1 MSLAPEV
8 TYRPATAAEAG
19 AVRSLIFRVGINP
32 RDLDWHRFLVAIDP
46 EGRLVGCGQV
56 KPHADG
62 SRELASIA
70 VRPRWRG
77 RGVAGEIIRRLMA
90 QEGPPLWLMC
100 RSDLAGFYR
109 RFGFVPVDVRRGCRA
124 TSDASTA
131 WRRLRRVSCPAGWA
145 WRSWTGKGSSHRGR
159 GEAHLPWGWCQGAS
173 PLHPCPRT
181 EGDQR

>member
-77 RGVAGEIIRRLMA
+77 RSVAGEIIRRLMA

-109 RFGFVPVDVRRGCRA
+109 RFGFVPVDDPARMPRYF
-124 TSDASTA
+124 
-131 WRRLRRVSCPAGWA
+131 RRVYRLAKTAARFLPGGMGMAVMDWE
-145 WRSWTGKGSSHRGR
+145 
-159 GEAHLPWGWCQGAS
+159 GEQP
-173 PLHPCPRT
+173 PR
-181 EGDQR
+181 